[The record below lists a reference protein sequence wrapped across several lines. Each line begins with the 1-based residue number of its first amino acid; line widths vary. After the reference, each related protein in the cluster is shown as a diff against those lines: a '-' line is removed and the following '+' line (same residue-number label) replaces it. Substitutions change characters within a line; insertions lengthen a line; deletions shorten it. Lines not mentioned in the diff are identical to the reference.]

1 MDDGVACGPKQGE
14 ELILCHGSILD
25 LFSGMRDGADMAGFL
40 DTVCNKLRQN
50 VFLLGND
57 LVEVDSEQ
65 LVLNAAR
72 QQVVREA
79 SIAVPSGSG

>member
-50 VFLLGND
+50 VFSLGND
-57 LVEVDSEQ
+57 LVESES
-65 LVLNAAR
+65 
-72 QQVVREA
+72 VVA
-79 SIAVPSGSG
+79 NGWIIQSIASNWF